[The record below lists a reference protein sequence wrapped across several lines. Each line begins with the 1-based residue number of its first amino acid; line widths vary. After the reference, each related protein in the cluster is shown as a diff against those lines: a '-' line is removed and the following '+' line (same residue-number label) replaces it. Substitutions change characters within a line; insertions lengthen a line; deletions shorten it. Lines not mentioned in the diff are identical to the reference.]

1 MPATTATDT
10 TRADSSAGDSTTTLY
25 RAAIGPVNAAYYL
38 PIFARFEAAD
48 RVGMRW
54 NWAAS
59 LCTLNWLAYRRLW
72 SAALVYAGAMVSVA
86 LMVFG
91 IGRLVFQFSE
101 TVQMGMLAAFAMVA
115 FVLPGLFGDAV
126 FYVDCRKKMAHAL
139 SVNATLSDACGML
152 QRRASS
158 RMRLVWL
165 VLANAAVAAAVAWG
179 YFSFPQAGALP
190 FGLEKPV
197 DARHVAVGHAVD
209 AVPAPLPVAAASSP
223 AVAASAPVPAAS
235 APVPA
240 ASTPVQ
246 AASAPAPIALA
257 PAEEVLV
264 APVAVEPPAPAKPA
278 VVKPASATPAAA
290 KPAKT
295 APPRAKAPVQ
305 KPATAAVAKTSAK
318 PSKPPMEEK
327 PAPYY
332 INVGLF
338 ADENNARNARVKLT
352 DAGLPAFQQEIKTSK
367 GVRTRVRVGPFDT
380 QPEADRA
387 SDKIHAMGLE
397 AVVFQP

>member
-1 MPATTATDT
+1 MPATDT
-10 TRADSSAGDSTTTLY
+10 TSADSTAGDSTTTLY
-25 RAAIGPVNAAYYL
+25 RAAIGPISAAYYL
-38 PIFARFEAAD
+38 PIFARFDAAD

-165 VLANAAVAAAVAWG
+165 VLANAALAAAVAWG
-179 YFSFPQAGALP
+179 YFSFPQAGTLP

-197 DARHVAVGHAVD
+197 DARQVAVGHAVD
-209 AVPAPLPVAAASSP
+209 AAPAPLPVVAASSP

-235 APVPA
+235 APAPA
-240 ASTPVQ
+240 ASAPVQ
-246 AASAPAPIALA
+246 ATSAPAPIAVA
-257 PAEEVLV
+257 PAEVASV
-264 APVAVEPPAPAKPA
+264 AAPVAVEPPAPAKPTE
-278 VVKPASATPAAA
+278 VTPAAA
-290 KPAKT
+290 KPPKT
-295 APPRAKAPVQ
+295 VPPRAKAPVQ
-305 KPATAAVAKTSAK
+305 KPAAAKATVAKTSAK
-318 PSKPPMEEK
+318 PSKPPMEDK
-327 PAPYY
+327 PVPYY

-367 GVRTRVRVGPFDT
+367 GVRTRVRVGPFDS

>member
-10 TRADSSAGDSTTTLY
+10 TSADSTAGDSTTTLY
-25 RAAIGPVNAAYYL
+25 RAAVGPVNAAYYL
-38 PIFARFEAAD
+38 PIFARFDAAD

-101 TVQMGMLAAFAMVA
+101 TVQMGMLAAFALVA

-179 YFSFPQAGALP
+179 YFSFPQAGTLP

-197 DARHVAVGHAVD
+197 DARQVAVGQAVD
-209 AVPAPLPVAAASSP
+209 AAPLPVVAASSP

-235 APVPA
+235 APAPA
-240 ASTPVQ
+240 ASAPVQ
-246 AASAPAPIALA
+246 AASAPAPITMA
-257 PAEEVLV
+257 PAEVAPV
-264 APVAVEPPAPAKPA
+264 AAPVAVEPPAPAKPA
-278 VVKPASATPAAA
+278 AVTPSAA
-290 KPAKT
+290 KPPKT
-295 APPRAKAPVQ
+295 VPPRAKAPVQ
-305 KPATAAVAKTSAK
+305 KPATATAAKASAK

-367 GVRTRVRVGPFDT
+367 GVRTRVRVGPFDS

>member
-10 TRADSSAGDSTTTLY
+10 TSADSTAGDSTTTLY

-101 TVQMGMLAAFAMVA
+101 TVQLGMLAAFALVA

-179 YFSFPQAGALP
+179 YFSFPQAGTLP

-197 DARHVAVGHAVD
+197 DARQVAVGHAVD
-209 AVPAPLPVAAASSP
+209 AAPPPVVAASSP
-223 AVAASAPVPAAS
+223 VVAASAPVPAAS
-235 APVPA
+235 APAPA
-240 ASTPVQ
+240 ASVPVQ
-246 AASAPAPIALA
+246 AASAPAPITLT
-257 PAEEVLV
+257 PAEVAPV
-264 APVAVEPPAPAKPA
+264 AAPVAVETPAPAKPTE
-278 VVKPASATPAAA
+278 VTPAAA
-290 KPAKT
+290 KPPKT
-295 APPRAKAPVQ
+295 VPPRAKVPVQ
-305 KPATAAVAKTSAK
+305 KPVTATAAKASAK
-318 PSKPPMEEK
+318 PPKSSKPPMEEK
-327 PAPYY
+327 PTPYY

-367 GVRTRVRVGPFDT
+367 GVRTRVRVGPFDS
-380 QPEADRA
+380 QPEADKA

>member
-1 MPATTATDT
+1 MPANTATDT
-10 TRADSSAGDSTTTLY
+10 TSADSTAGDSTTTLY

-38 PIFARFEAAD
+38 PIFARFDAAD

-101 TVQMGMLAAFAMVA
+101 TVQLGMLAAFALVA

-139 SVNATLSDACGML
+139 SVNATLNDACGML
-152 QRRASS
+152 KRRASS

-197 DARHVAVGHAVD
+197 DARNVAIGHAVD
-209 AVPAPLPVAAASSP
+209 AIPAPIPLAAASSP
-223 AVAASAPVPAAS
+223 ASAASAPVPAAS
-235 APVPA
+235 APAPVPA
-240 ASTPVQ
+240 SVASAPVQ
-246 AASAPAPIALA
+246 AASAPAPIAMA
-257 PAEEVLV
+257 PAAEPSV
-264 APVAVEPPAPAKPA
+264 APVAMEPPAPAKPA
-278 VVKPASATPAAA
+278 AVTPATT
-290 KPAKT
+290 KPPKT
-295 APPRAKAPVQ
+295 PPPRAKAPVQ
-305 KPATAAVAKTSAK
+305 KPATAATTKASTKPAKT
-318 PSKPPMEEK
+318 PIEEK
-327 PAPYY
+327 PVPYY

-352 DAGLPAFQQEIKTSK
+352 DAGLPAFQQEIKTPK